1 MLSTILLFSR
11 EFHSHLTKSFW
22 LESDCKQST
31 DFRIG
36 TIFRRGAKYFL
47 KSVVD
52 GAAPPPPQHRDQLY
66 SCVMGRS
73 ISRLQSGTKV
83 SALADFSILATD
95 RQKTNHNISLKLLTI
110 PSHELW
116 YKSSYIPPFHIMCID
131 ICT

>member
-1 MLSTILLFSR
+1 MVVVGAVLSSVYFELVHNLF
-11 EFHSHLTKSFW
+11 EA
-22 LESDCKQST
+22 
-31 DFRIG
+31 
-36 TIFRRGAKYFL
+36 IFLVWVG
-47 KSVVD
+47 
-52 GAAPPPPQHRDQLY
+52 G
-66 SCVMGRS
+66 G
-73 ISRLQSGTKV
+73 QSGVLV